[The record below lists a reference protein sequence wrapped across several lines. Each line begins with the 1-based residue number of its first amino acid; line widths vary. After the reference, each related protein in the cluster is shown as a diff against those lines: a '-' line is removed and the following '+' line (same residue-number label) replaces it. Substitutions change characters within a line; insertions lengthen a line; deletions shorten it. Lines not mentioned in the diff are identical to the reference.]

1 MTDCPRNNAEETQG
15 RVIGRPFQP
24 GNPGR
29 PPGARHKATLAA
41 EALLD
46 GEAEGLTRKCVEA
59 ALAGD
64 MGALRICMDRILP
77 ARKERPVNFQ
87 IPPLQSAEDAA
98 AAMAA
103 ITEAVAGG
111 DLTLAEADT
120 ASALVE
126 RFVRTLEAGEFEKRL
141 RALEAAGAGNGRQ
154 WPPRNERA
162 G

>member
-1 MTDCPRNNAEETQG
+1 MTDRNNGGKTVDRNPGG
-15 RVIGRPFQP
+15 RFQQ

-46 GEAEGLTRKCVEA
+46 GEAEGLTRKAIEA
-59 ALAGD
+59 ALGGD
-64 MGALRICMDRILP
+64 SVALRICMDRILP
-77 ARKERPVNFQ
+77 PRRERPVSFKL
-87 IPPLQSAEDAA
+87 PCLQSTEDAA

-103 ITEAVAGG
+103 ITEAMAAGG
-111 DLTLAEADT
+111 LSLGEAEV

-141 RALEAAGAGNGRQ
+141 RALEAAAAGKK
-154 WPPRNERA
+154 
-162 G
+162 